1 MSVTQVDGT
10 PAPPGGRYPM
20 LRAGGA
26 FLVCVGLGLIGGI
39 AFSGAAPVNFGVFY
53 AGAAAGVIALCFAG
67 RLSTGTPTRLQIAA
81 LAGAV
86 LLELLL
92 FAVQGRMLPRGTE
105 EHVRWLWIS
114 GIVGVHF
121 LPMAI
126 SFGPRFAVLG
136 LACILNAVLGL
147 LATSVPYEVFGLV
160 DGALKLG
167 FGAWSLVGAAR
178 SPSTSSF
185 K

>member
-1 MSVTQVDGT
+1 
-10 PAPPGGRYPM
+10 M
-20 LRAGGA
+20 LPAGGA
-26 FLVCVGLGLIGGI
+26 FLVCVGLGLLGGI
-39 AFSGAAPVNFGVFY
+39 AFSGAALVNFNVFY
-53 AGAAAGVIALCFAG
+53 AGVAAGVIALCFAG

-92 FAVQGRMLPRGTE
+92 LAVQGRTLPRGTE

-136 LACILNAVLGL
+136 AACILNAALGL
-147 LATSVPYEVFGLV
+147 LAASVPYEVFGLV

-167 FGAWSLVGAAR
+167 FGAWSLAGGVGGKR
-178 SPSTSSF
+178 S
-185 K
+185 